1 MREKNCAGNQEIG
14 ANKDFSSK
22 SNLELLD
29 EIDLI
34 LENCDAEDVDVDKV
48 LENLDTL
55 QRRAPVLPNRNAKT
69 AWNEMAEKY
78 PFVEQTAEGRK
89 ERGKRKG
96 GKLFL
101 RVASAAAC
109 ILLVVTVTASAM
121 GYNPFQSFLRWGR
134 DVVQVFSNSSGMLEI
149 PEDHDSEYASLRE
162 ALDLNGAGDAQCLT
176 WIPKDFVLS
185 YVTVRQADAGD
196 KFFAVF
202 SSERGD
208 LAVTIQSFV
217 VQDWAS
223 IIEQE
228 EDVDKKPLD
237 INGVTYTIVHN
248 ADYIKAYWNDS
259 QYTYSIRG
267 SITEAELESILK
279 SM

>member
-78 PFVEQTAEGRK
+78 PFVEQAAEGRK
-89 ERGKRKG
+89 EKGKRKG

-134 DVVQVFSNSSGMLEI
+134 DVVQMFSNPSGTLEL
-149 PEDHDSEYASLRE
+149 PDDSDAEYTSLRK
-162 ALDLNGAGDAQCLT
+162 ALDINGAQEAQCPT

-185 YVTVRQADAGD
+185 YVTVRQADTGD

-202 SSERGD
+202 SSEHRD
-208 LAVTIQSFV
+208 LAMTIQSFAE
-217 VQDWAS
+217 QDWAS
-223 IIEQE
+223 TLERE
-228 EDVDKKPLD
+228 ETGEKTLLE
-237 INGVTYTIVHN
+237 INGTTYTVIQN
-248 ADYIKAYWNDS
+248 ADYVKAYWNDD
-259 QYTYSIRG
+259 QYKYSIRG
-267 SITEAELESILK
+267 SITKAELESILK